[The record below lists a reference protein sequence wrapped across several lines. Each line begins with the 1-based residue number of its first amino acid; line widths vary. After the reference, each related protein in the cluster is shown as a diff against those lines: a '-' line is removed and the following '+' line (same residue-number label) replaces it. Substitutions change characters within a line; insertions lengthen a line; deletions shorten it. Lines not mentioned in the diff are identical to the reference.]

1 MNTIT
6 TEGVKITVDTQFSS
20 DLSEVNQNQFFF
32 NYHIEITNNNDYSVQ
47 LLHRDWYIFDSLNY
61 PNKVSGEGV
70 IGEQPILKPGQT
82 FAYAS
87 GCCLTSEIGQM
98 KGYYTFKNLI
108 NHDFFKVEI
117 PSFQLEYRGKLN

>member
-6 TEGVKITVDTQFSS
+6 TEGVKITVDTQFRA
-20 DLSEVNQNQFFF
+20 DLSEVNENQFFF
-32 NYHIEITNNNDYSVQ
+32 NYHIEITNNNDYTVQ

-82 FAYAS
+82 FTYVS
-87 GCCLTSEIGQM
+87 GCGLTSEIGQM

-108 NHDFFKVEI
+108 NHDFFKVDI
-117 PSFQLEYRGKLN
+117 PTFQLEYRGKLN